1 MLDRDEGAADPDEIG
16 TGREIVGDVLRLD
29 AAGGQKT
36 WLGNTL
42 RSDRIWAGPPAEAAG
57 KILTAPAPAAIAA
70 RTSLGVSAPSIS
82 RAWASSQ
89 GRLSSASTQGA
100 TMKRAPAE
108 RQAAA
113 AATSGTVPAPISRA
127 GSLARSRISETASG
141 MVKVI
146 SKIRMPLS

>member
-1 MLDRDEGAADPDEIG
+1 MLDGDEGAADPDEIG

-29 AAGGQKT
+29 AAGGTEDLLWKHAAQRPDMGGPAGGSRGKD
-36 WLGNTL
+36 L
-42 RSDRIWAGPPAEAAG
+42 DRPG
-57 KILTAPAPAAIAA
+57 PAATAA

-89 GRLSSASTQGA
+89 GRLSSLSTQGA

-113 AATSGTVPAPISRA
+113 AAASGTVPAPISRA

-141 MVKVI
+141 MVRVI